1 MEENEE
7 GRLLNV
13 EKISLFSLLLIGLKL
28 TKLPKVCRS
37 MLLSVKTLCSPK
49 SENSVTFYRQ
59 SLHH

>member
-13 EKISLFSLLLIGLKL
+13 KKISLFSLLLIGLKL

-37 MLLSVKTLCSPK
+37 NAFVG
-49 SENSVTFYRQ
+49 
-59 SLHH
+59 